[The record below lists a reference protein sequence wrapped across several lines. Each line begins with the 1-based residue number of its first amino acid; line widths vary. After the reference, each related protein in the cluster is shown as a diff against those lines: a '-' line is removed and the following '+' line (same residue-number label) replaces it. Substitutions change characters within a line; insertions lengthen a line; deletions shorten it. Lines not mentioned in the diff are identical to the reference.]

1 MQRALLA
8 EYLCNLQPLPIRVR
22 LVRDEAFGARFDLS
36 PRTVIT
42 VGGITSIDQRELFA
56 AARRALAGEGEERVV
71 DLEGCT
77 LVVVAN
83 KGGILVKR
91 ALGEGLPLEVRLE
104 DLMILSARREERG
117 HALSQLLDRLGPTE
131 PDLSALQ
138 SAAQERELTDEE
150 VGELLAESVN
160 GVAGLQ
166 TRAASAVKSDRAM
179 LDDLVPDSF
188 SYFERFCGP
197 DPPRDADPEVYL
209 GTVLPSYRKGLL
221 RRDLVRGLDV
231 CLLGALRDDIAPGLW
246 TEQLADDDLWNAM
259 VACNPTRD
267 PFSLLGA
274 LDVALSRQ
282 HDERYRTFAHE
293 AVEKLLRDEFPRP
306 DSIDVYELLPLL
318 AKVVL
323 NRINTLEDGALRAP
337 YWKRMC
343 AWMQAGLLAR
353 LTLPIS
359 LDLERLREWVLGN
372 ETLEGMYAKV
382 LDLRREP
389 MYSAAEMSRS
399 ALRGE
404 VVGRLVTLRS
414 RHREAGRLMPMSDEI
429 DNAISQFAER
439 GAPLDCARPGPLEGH
454 RRPAEVGG
462 RELPEDDARK
472 FMEEFAKDP
481 LGPLWSRLAYI
492 SQVFDLGESL
502 LAHAREATSRVSI
515 EGEGIDRE
523 ARLGWLTDGC
533 LVAAAHRDV
542 ELARAIAAKV
552 LEGVCEARSV
562 NEVVTILILLLLAGA
577 AFPDEDVWAEWLEE
591 YLAKVAS
598 HLTGGDALRAFL
610 EHLEE
615 LKKVVNLTLCIHAR
629 AEASASSA
637 I

>member
-22 LVRDEAFGARFDLS
+22 LLRDEAFGARFGLS
-36 PRTVIT
+36 PRTVVT
-42 VGGITSIDQRELFA
+42 VGGIAPIDQRELFA
-56 AARRALAGEGEERVV
+56 AARRALAGEGDERVV
-71 DLEGCT
+71 DLDGCT
-77 LVVVAN
+77 LVVVADQ
-83 KGGILVKR
+83 GGILVKR
-91 ALGEGLPLEVRLE
+91 APGEGLPLEVRLE
-104 DLMILSARREERG
+104 ELMILSARREERG
-117 HALSQLLDRLGPTE
+117 QALNQLLDRLGPTA
-131 PDLSALQ
+131 PDLSALR
-138 SAAQERELTDEE
+138 SASEERELTDEE

-160 GVAGLQ
+160 GVVGLQ
-166 TRAASAVKSDRAM
+166 ARAASAVKSDRAM
-179 LDDLVPDSF
+179 LDDLVPDSL

-197 DPPRDADPEVYL
+197 DPGDAEPEVYL

-221 RRDLVRGLDV
+221 RLDLVRGLDV
-231 CLLGALRDDIAPGLW
+231 CLLGALRDDLAPGLW
-246 TEQLADDDLWNAM
+246 TEQLTDDDLWNAV

-318 AKVVL
+318 AELVL

-353 LTLPIS
+353 LTLPTS

-414 RHREAGRLMPMSDEI
+414 RHREAGRLMPWSDEI

-439 GAPLDCARPGPLEGH
+439 GSPLDWARPGPLEGH
-454 RRPAEVGG
+454 RRPAEIGG

-472 FMEEFAKDP
+472 VTEEFAKDP
-481 LGPLWSRLAYI
+481 AGPLWSRLAYI
-492 SQVFDLGESL
+492 SQVFDLGESP
-502 LAHAREATSRVSI
+502 LARAREATSRVSI
-515 EGEGIDRE
+515 EGEGIDQE
-523 ARLGWLTDGC
+523 ARLGRLADGC

-552 LEGVCEARSV
+552 LEGACKARSV
-562 NEVVTILILLLLAGA
+562 HEVVTILKLLLVAGA

-591 YLAKVAS
+591 QLAKVAS

-615 LKKVVNLTLCIHAR
+615 LKKVVKLTLCIHAR
-629 AEASASSA
+629 AEALASAA